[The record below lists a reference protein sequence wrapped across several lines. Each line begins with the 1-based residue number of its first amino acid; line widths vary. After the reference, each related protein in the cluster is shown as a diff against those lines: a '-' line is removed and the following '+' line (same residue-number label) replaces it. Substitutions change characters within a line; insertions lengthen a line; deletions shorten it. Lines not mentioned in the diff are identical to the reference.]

1 MKNNFKRILA
11 IVGVVLLLGAFC
23 MPMFFA
29 GGNSQGG
36 FIAAM
41 GAAVF
46 VPVIAYA
53 MFMVYRLIDQRR
65 PRTEREIENIVFDVG
80 NVLVDFDWKTYLDGF
95 GFPKEKYEAIADA
108 TFRNPQWNE
117 RDRGLYEEE
126 EYVKKFVACAPQ
138 YEGDIR
144 EVARR
149 SPETISSLDYAETWV
164 KYLKNQGYNLYILS
178 NYGSYMLDAT
188 RPMMSF
194 LKYMDGVVFSCDV
207 GQIKPEPEIYQTLI
221 TRYNLEPSRSVFIDD
236 RAENC
241 NGARKAGLHAIQF
254 KDLKQA
260 TAELEKLGV
269 K

>member
-1 MKNNFKRILA
+1 MKNNFKRVMA
-11 IVGVVLLLGAFC
+11 IVGVVLLLAAFC

-29 GGNSQGG
+29 GGNSRSG

-53 MFMVYRLIDQRR
+53 IFMVYKLIESKK
-65 PRTEREIENIVFDVG
+65 PRKDSEIENIVFDVG
-80 NVLVDFDWKTYLDGF
+80 NVLVDFNWKTYLESF
-95 GFPKEKYEAIADA
+95 GFPKEKYEAIVDA

-117 RDRGLYEEE
+117 RDRGLCEEE
-126 EYVKKFVACAPQ
+126 EYVEKFVAAAPQ
-138 YEGDIR
+138 YEADIR

-149 SPETISSLDYAETWV
+149 SPETISRLDYAETWV

-178 NYGSYMLDAT
+178 NYGTYMLDAT
-188 RPMMSF
+188 RPMMGF
-194 LKYMDGVVFSCDV
+194 LKYMDGIVFSCEV
-207 GQIKPEPEIYQTLI
+207 GQIKPEPDIYETLI
-221 TRYNLEPSRSVFIDD
+221 KRYNLAPSKSVFLDD

-241 NGARKAGLHAIQF
+241 ASARRAGLYAIQF